1 MENDEWFS
9 QLPLVP
15 IDSWQPVSGGD
26 INEAYQ
32 VVAEKKTY
40 FIKVQPN
47 QPASYF
53 AHEQRGLQELSKV
66 IATPHPIANGQ
77 IDGDAYLVLNW
88 IDEGNGS
95 QADLGRAVAKMHQ
108 HHNNQFGF
116 YTSHHTKALFK
127 DNHFNDDWVDY
138 YVNQRLVP
146 EHDTAQKLGR
156 WNDWRENHFQ
166 QMVTQFKDYYQQN
179 PPVPSL
185 CHGDLWAGNF
195 MFDSDGTPTL
205 IDPDAL
211 YGDREY
217 DLAMTTIF
225 GGFSSDF
232 YSAYNATY
240 PLKAGFENRLPWY
253 QFYYLCMHLILF
265 GETYGPSVDRILD
278 QY

>member
-1 MENDEWFS
+1 MENDEWFD
-9 QLPLVP
+9 QLPLGP
-15 IDSWQPVSGGD
+15 IDSWRPVSGGD

-32 VVAEKKTY
+32 LVAQGKTY

-47 QPASYF
+47 QAASYF
-53 AHEQRGLQELSKV
+53 AHEQRGLQELNKV

-88 IDEGNGS
+88 IDEGNGA

-108 HHNNQFGF
+108 QHHDQFGF

-138 YVNQRLVP
+138 YVNQRLMP
-146 EHDTAQKLGR
+146 EHATVQKLGR
-156 WNDWRENHFQ
+156 WNDWRESHFQ
-166 QMVTQFKDYYQQN
+166 NMVNQFEQYYRQN
-179 PPVPSL
+179 PPIASL

-195 MFDSDGTPTL
+195 MFASDGTPTL

-225 GGFSSDF
+225 GGFSQDF
-232 YSAYNATY
+232 YTAYNEDY

-265 GETYGPSVDRILD
+265 GASYGPSVDRILS